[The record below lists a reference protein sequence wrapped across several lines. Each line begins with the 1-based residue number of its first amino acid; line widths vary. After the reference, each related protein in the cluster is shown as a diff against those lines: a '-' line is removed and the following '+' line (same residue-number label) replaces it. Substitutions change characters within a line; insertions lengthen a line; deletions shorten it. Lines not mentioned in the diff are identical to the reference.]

1 MSTHIHWHVCWIC
14 MFLAQKQSP
23 LNASLTGHSLI
34 PVTVPM
40 GHFTLT
46 PSSIHFRNTGSTM
59 SWVLC
64 YILYSPREQE
74 SWFLKKNFKNICV
87 CACVSWPLNN
97 MGLNCVD
104 PLICRFFLVAKL
116 KFYMIHSCWIT
127 NVKSQIYGGLT
138 ISYKQIFIW
147 GGMVPLTL
155 TLFKGQLYFEGNVIR
170 D

>member
-74 SWFLKKNFKNICV
+74 SWFLKKIFKNICV

-97 MGLNCVD
+97 MGLNCTG
-104 PLICRFFLVAKL
+104 PLIVDFFNNNVLQYYITALFTVG
-116 KFYMIHSCWIT
+116 WICGWELYIRSA
-127 NVKSQIYGGLT
+127 NYGG
-138 ISYKQIFIW
+138 SC
-147 GGMVPLTL
+147 
-155 TLFKGQLYFEGNVIR
+155 
-170 D
+170 